1 MPLPGSSSI
10 PRSPPLQNK
19 MTLQVPFANQAVD
32 SSPVM
37 DAADV
42 VVADGDDA
50 QGVQKVANGNDG
62 DRVGLIKIGQTT
74 LHNPRGRSSW
84 IGL

>member
-10 PRSPPLQNK
+10 PRSPPQEK
-19 MTLQVPFANQAVD
+19 TTLRVPSTSQAVD
-32 SSPVM
+32 NSPVL

-42 VVADGDDA
+42 MADSEDA
-50 QGVQKVANGNDG
+50 NGVQKTAGGNDG